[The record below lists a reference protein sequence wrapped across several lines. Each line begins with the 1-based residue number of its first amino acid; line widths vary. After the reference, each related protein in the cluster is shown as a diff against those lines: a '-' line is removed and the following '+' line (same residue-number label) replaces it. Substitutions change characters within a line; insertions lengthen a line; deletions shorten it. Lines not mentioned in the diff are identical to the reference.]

1 MAERAVVLGGHKKL
15 RLPDAVAQSVGFMG
29 PVFSSAFLIPLLV
42 GVNASGTGAGAA
54 APLSVVIS
62 TIGVLGLGWI
72 ISEYARRIHAAG
84 SLYDYV
90 TDGLG
95 ARIGAGAGFAYYGG
109 ILALGA
115 AILVLI
121 GGTIHDTLQAEF
133 NIAPI
138 PTIGWDLIL
147 LIGIGALL
155 YAGVSLSTRTQL
167 VLAVIS
173 LLVVT
178 VFFIKVIAKVGS
190 HNSLLAFSPSTSP
203 TGMKGILFGVLY
215 GVLLFTGFETA
226 ANLGEETEHPKRD
239 IPRAVL
245 FALLLAAGF
254 YILAS
259 YAQVAGFHFSLKEIS
274 KAASGPLFVLG
285 SPPSQGGYGS
295 DWIRRLLEL
304 VVVLDMLAVY
314 IGVSVSASRGIFAM
328 ARDSRLPGRLT
339 TISAT
344 RKTPVGASTLVV
356 AVYAIVIGVTEWWTG
371 LFSLPQTPHYAAMF
385 SWLATFGPFALA
397 LVYLLM
403 TIGAVRGLADHP
415 RRWAVW
421 LASVVG
427 AVTVISAL
435 FGSIYK
441 VPMPTVSASWA
452 ALGWFVVGMI
462 VMSVIPAKA
471 KGASPATEAAGEI
484 AVGS

>member
-1 MAERAVVLGGHKKL
+1 
-15 RLPDAVAQSVGFMG
+15 
-29 PVFSSAFLIPLLV
+29 
-42 GVNASGTGAGAA
+42 
-54 APLSVVIS
+54 
-62 TIGVLGLGWI
+62 
-72 ISEYARRIHAAG
+72 
-84 SLYDYV
+84 
-90 TDGLG
+90 
-95 ARIGAGAGFAYYGG
+95 
-109 ILALGA
+109 
-115 AILVLI
+115 
-121 GGTIHDTLQAEF
+121 
-133 NIAPI
+133 
-138 PTIGWDLIL
+138 
-147 LIGIGALL
+147 
-155 YAGVSLSTRTQL
+155 
-167 VLAVIS
+167 
-173 LLVVT
+173 
-178 VFFIKVIAKVGS
+178 
-190 HNSLLAFSPSTSP
+190 
-203 TGMKGILFGVLY
+203 
-215 GVLLFTGFETA
+215 
-226 ANLGEETEHPKRD
+226 
-239 IPRAVL
+239 
-245 FALLLAAGF
+245 
-254 YILAS
+254 
-259 YAQVAGFHFSLKEIS
+259 FHFSLKEIS